1 MDTSGQWMQKKRKVK
16 MEALEIRIPP
26 IRNNAIFH
34 LKPAGQLILYI
45 FLKHVPFATD
55 IHVIVKIT
63 SIIIVVNIGVLFLLL
78 IIIIIIILFIH
89 ITTLLITISLL
100 KASFASGPGPVLMS
114 MAVLWCVSSTY
125 SSRNREQRTEIALSK
140 WQSHNS

>member
-1 MDTSGQWMQKKRKVK
+1 MQKKRKVK

-34 LKPAGQLILYI
+34 LKPAGRLILYI

-78 IIIIIIILFIH
+78 IIIIIILFIH

-114 MAVLWCVSSTY
+114 MAVL
-125 SSRNREQRTEIALSK
+125 
-140 WQSHNS
+140 